1 MARVILSAFILNAA
15 WLSNHSSTSQD
26 PTASTRHTNPT
37 HNMANPSCP
46 RSLAYSMK
54 RLKLSPAITIQ
65 PRRLHNSARAAAS
78 PSTTSNEG
86 GLASIR
92 LPLAVQAT
100 YLAPLKRQPVHNI
113 TSADLQLRSYS
124 VRNLDLFTDFAM
136 RAAYYLNLPAK
147 GPMPLPKKTER
158 WTVPRSNF
166 VHKKSQENFERITL
180 RRWIRIVDGHPE
192 TVAIWLAFLRK
203 FQYYGVG
210 LKADVWEN
218 GSLNTAQEMDSEAE
232 RIQGMMGEQGDLE
245 ILLKGPPRKTSTEKK
260 ALFDEVFK
268 GSYGAHS
275 PLGGAP
281 SVPHASRRVEKTSPG
296 WQERTNAAREQA
308 RTAAAQSKE

>member
-1 MARVILSAFILNAA
+1 
-15 WLSNHSSTSQD
+15 
-26 PTASTRHTNPT
+26 
-37 HNMANPSCP
+37 MANPLCS
-46 RSLAYSMK
+46 RSLAHSLK
-54 RLKLSPAITIQ
+54 RLKLSPPAAVQTRQ
-65 PRRLHNSARAAAS
+65 LHHSARNDAS
-78 PSTTSNEG
+78 PSASASEM
-86 GLASIR
+86 ASIR

-100 YLAPLKRQPVHNI
+100 YLAPLKRQPTHNI

-192 TVAIWLAFLRK
+192 TVAVWLAFLRK

-218 GSLNTAQEMDSEAE
+218 GSVNTLQEMDSEAE
-232 RIQGMMGEQGDLE
+232 RIRGMMGEKGELE
-245 ILLKGPPRKTSTEKK
+245 IFLTKNKTNPATEKK

-268 GSYGAHS
+268 GAYGAHS

-281 SVPHASRRVEKTSPG
+281 SVPNASRRVEKISPG
-296 WQERTNAAREQA
+296 WTERRNERVDKAAVKD
-308 RTAAAQSKE
+308 TITDAAAPKA

>member
-1 MARVILSAFILNAA
+1 MAS
-15 WLSNHSSTSQD
+15 
-26 PTASTRHTNPT
+26 
-37 HNMANPSCP
+37 PSCS
-46 RSLAYSMK
+46 RSLSHSMK
-54 RLKLSPAITIQ
+54 RLKLSPSISIPTVA
-65 PRRLHNSARAAAS
+65 PRSLHQSARTSATPS
-78 PSTTSNEG
+78 PSAGSKQG

-100 YLAPLKRQPVHNI
+100 YLAPLKRQPTHNI

-218 GSLNTAQEMDSEAE
+218 GSVDTVAEMDGEAE
-232 RIQGMMGEQGDLE
+232 RIRGMMGEKGELE
-245 ILLKGPPRKTSTEKK
+245 ILLKNAPKKISKT
-260 ALFDEVFK
+260 LFDEVFK
-268 GSYGAHS
+268 GAYGAHS
-275 PLGGAP
+275 PLSAAP
-281 SVPHASRRVEKTSPG
+281 SVPNANRRVEKFSPG
-296 WQERTNAAREQA
+296 LEVRRQASIQAGERRAIEKPTE
-308 RTAAAQSKE
+308 